1 MKYRCLVVD
10 HDDTVVN
17 STATVHYPSFREFM
31 NIHYPQLHYTLEEYI
46 IKNFSPGII
55 PLFRDEIGMD
65 EAMMNEEHRFW
76 DAYVQQHVPLA
87 YDGMRELLWAQK
99 NAGGLVCVVSHSMSR
114 NILRDYR
121 ENGLPEPDMIFGWE
135 SPAEERKP
143 NPYPLQR
150 IMEKGGF
157 SPSELLVL
165 DDLKPGY
172 DMARSCGVD
181 FAAVGWSN
189 DIPEIEAF
197 MRHNCDYY
205 FKTVPEFGEW
215 FFGEDF

>member
-1 MKYRCLVVD
+1 MRYPCIVAD
-10 HDDTVVN
+10 HDDTVVD
-17 STATVHYPSFREFM
+17 STATVHFPCFKQYTAEFYP
-31 NIHYPQLHYTLEEYI
+31 HAAYTLERSLKE
-46 IKNFSPGII
+46 NFHPGII
-55 PLFRDEIGMD
+55 ELFRSIGMSD
-65 EAMMNEEHRFW
+65 EDMLHEQRYWN
-76 DAYVQQHVPLA
+76 AYVKEHTPPVYP
-87 YDGMRELLWAQK
+87 GMREILWRHK
-99 NAGGLVCVVSHSMSR
+99 REGGVLCVVSYSYTE

-121 ENGLPEPDMIFGWE
+121 ENDLPEPDMIFGWE

>member
-1 MKYRCLVVD
+1 MSYPCLVAD
-10 HDDTVVN
+10 HDDTVVD
-17 STATVHYPSFREFM
+17 STATVHFPCFKQYTAEFYP
-31 NIHYPQLHYTLEEYI
+31 HADYTLERDLQE
-46 IKNFSPGII
+46 NFHPGII
-55 PLFRDEIGMD
+55 ELFRSIGMSD
-65 EAMMNEEHRFW
+65 EDMLHEQRYWN
-76 DAYVQQHVPLA
+76 AYVKEHTPPVYP
-87 YDGMRELLWAQK
+87 GMREILWRHK
-99 NAGGLVCVVSHSMSR
+99 REGGVLCVVSHSYTE

-121 ENGLPEPDMIFGWE
+121 ENDLPEPDMIFGWE

>member
-1 MKYRCLVVD
+1 MRYPCLVAD
-10 HDDTVVN
+10 HDDTVVD
-17 STATVHYPSFREFM
+17 STATVHFPCFKQYTAEFYP
-31 NIHYPQLHYTLEEYI
+31 HADDTLERYLKE
-46 IKNFSPGII
+46 NFHPGII
-55 PLFRDEIGMD
+55 ELFRSIGMSD
-65 EAMMNEEHRFW
+65 EDMLHEQRYWN
-76 DAYVQQHVPLA
+76 AYVKEHTPPVYP
-87 YDGMRELLWAQK
+87 GMREILWRHK
-99 NAGGLVCVVSHSMSR
+99 REGGVLCVVSHSYTE

-121 ENGLPEPDMIFGWE
+121 ENDLPEPDMIFGWE

-157 SPSELLVL
+157 SPSELLVR

>member
-1 MKYRCLVVD
+1 MRYPCLVAD
-10 HDDTVVN
+10 HDDTVVD
-17 STATVHYPSFREFM
+17 STATVHFPCFKQYTAEFYP
-31 NIHYPQLHYTLEEYI
+31 HADYTLERYLKE
-46 IKNFSPGII
+46 NFHPGII
-55 PLFRDEIGMD
+55 ELFRSIGMSD
-65 EAMMNEEHRFW
+65 EDMLHEQRYWN
-76 DAYVQQHVPLA
+76 AYVKEHTPPVYP
-87 YDGMRELLWAQK
+87 GMREILWRHK
-99 NAGGLVCVVSHSMSR
+99 REGGVLCVVSHSYTE

-121 ENGLPEPDMIFGWE
+121 ENDLPEPDMIFGWE

-172 DMARSCGVD
+172 DMARSCAVD

-215 FFGEDF
+215 FFGENF

>member
-1 MKYRCLVVD
+1 MRYPCLVAD
-10 HDDTVVN
+10 HDDTVVD
-17 STATVHYPSFREFM
+17 STATVHFPCFKQYTAEFYP
-31 NIHYPQLHYTLEEYI
+31 HTDYTLERYLKE
-46 IKNFSPGII
+46 NFHPGII
-55 PLFRDEIGMD
+55 ELFRSIGMSD
-65 EAMMNEEHRFW
+65 EDMLHEQRYWN
-76 DAYVQQHVPLA
+76 AYVKEHTPPVYP
-87 YDGMRELLWAQK
+87 GMREILWRHK
-99 NAGGLVCVVSHSMSR
+99 REGGVLCVVSHSYTE

-121 ENGLPEPDMIFGWE
+121 ENDLPEPDMIFGWE

>member
-1 MKYRCLVVD
+1 MRYPCLVAD
-10 HDDTVVN
+10 HDDTVVD
-17 STATVHYPSFREFM
+17 STATVHFPCFKQYTAEFYP
-31 NIHYPQLHYTLEEYI
+31 HTDYTLERYLKE
-46 IKNFSPGII
+46 NFHPGII
-55 PLFRDEIGMD
+55 ELFRSIGMSD
-65 EAMMNEEHRFW
+65 EDMLHEQRYWN
-76 DAYVQQHVPLA
+76 AYVKEHTPPVYP
-87 YDGMRELLWAQK
+87 GMREILWRHK
-99 NAGGLVCVVSHSMSR
+99 REGGVLCVVSHSYTE

-121 ENGLPEPDMIFGWE
+121 ENDLPEPDMIFGWE

-197 MRHNCDYY
+197 MRHNCDCY

>member
-1 MKYRCLVVD
+1 MRYPCLVAD
-10 HDDTVVN
+10 HDDTVVD
-17 STATVHYPSFREFM
+17 STATVHFPCFKQYTAEFYP
-31 NIHYPQLHYTLEEYI
+31 HTDYTLERYLKE
-46 IKNFSPGII
+46 NFHPGII
-55 PLFRDEIGMD
+55 ELFRSIGMSD
-65 EAMMNEEHRFW
+65 EDMLHEQRYWN
-76 DAYVQQHVPLA
+76 AYVKEHTPPVYP
-87 YDGMRELLWAQK
+87 GMREILWRHK
-99 NAGGLVCVVSHSMSR
+99 REGGVLCVVSHSYTE

-121 ENGLPEPDMIFGWE
+121 ENDLPEPDMIFGWE
-135 SPAEERKP
+135 RPAEERKP

-157 SPSELLVL
+157 SPSELLML

>member
-1 MKYRCLVVD
+1 MRYPCLVAD
-10 HDDTVVN
+10 HDDTVVD
-17 STATVHYPSFREFM
+17 STATVHFPCFKQYTAEFYP
-31 NIHYPQLHYTLEEYI
+31 HADYTLERYLKET
-46 IKNFSPGII
+46 FHPGII
-55 PLFRDEIGMD
+55 ELFRSIGMSD
-65 EAMMNEEHRFW
+65 EDMLHEQRYWN
-76 DAYVQQHVPLA
+76 AYVKEHTPPVYP
-87 YDGMRELLWAQK
+87 GMREILWRHK
-99 NAGGLVCVVSHSMSR
+99 REGGVLCVVSHSYTE

-121 ENGLPEPDMIFGWE
+121 ENDLPEPDMIFGWE

>member
-1 MKYRCLVVD
+1 MSD
-10 HDDTVVN
+10 ED
-17 STATVHYPSFREFM
+17 M
-31 NIHYPQLHYTLEEYI
+31 LHEQRYW
-46 IKNFSPGII
+46 N
-55 PLFRDEIGMD
+55 
-65 EAMMNEEHRFW
+65 
-76 DAYVQQHVPLA
+76 AYVKEHTPPVYP
-87 YDGMRELLWAQK
+87 GMREILWRHK
-99 NAGGLVCVVSHSMSR
+99 REGGVLCVVSHSYTE

-121 ENGLPEPDMIFGWE
+121 ENDLPEPDMIFGWE

-172 DMARSCGVD
+172 DMARSCAVD

-197 MRHNCDYY
+197 MRHNCDYS

>member
-1 MKYRCLVVD
+1 MRYPCLVAD
-10 HDDTVVN
+10 HDDTVVD
-17 STATVHYPSFREFM
+17 STATVHFPCFKQYTAEFYP
-31 NIHYPQLHYTLEEYI
+31 HADYTLERYLKE
-46 IKNFSPGII
+46 NFHPGII
-55 PLFRDEIGMD
+55 ELFRSIGMSD
-65 EAMMNEEHRFW
+65 EDMLHEQRYWN
-76 DAYVQQHVPLA
+76 AYVKEHTPPVYP
-87 YDGMRELLWAQK
+87 GMREILWRHK
-99 NAGGLVCVVSHSMSR
+99 REGGVLCVVSHSYTE

-121 ENGLPEPDMIFGWE
+121 ENDLPEPDMIFGWE

-189 DIPEIEAF
+189 DIPEIGAF

>member
-1 MKYRCLVVD
+1 MRYPCLVAD
-10 HDDTVVN
+10 HDDTVVD
-17 STATVHYPSFREFM
+17 STATVHFPCFKQYTAEFYP
-31 NIHYPQLHYTLEEYI
+31 HADYTLERYLKENFHPSI
-46 IKNFSPGII
+46 IE
-55 PLFRDEIGMD
+55 LFRSIGMSD
-65 EAMMNEEHRFW
+65 EDMLHEQRYWN
-76 DAYVQQHVPLA
+76 AYVKEHTPPVYP
-87 YDGMRELLWAQK
+87 GMREILWRHK
-99 NAGGLVCVVSHSMSR
+99 REGGVLCVVSHSYTE

-121 ENGLPEPDMIFGWE
+121 ENDLPEPDMIFGWE

>member
-1 MKYRCLVVD
+1 MRYPCLVAD
-10 HDDTVVN
+10 HDDTVVD
-17 STATVHYPSFREFM
+17 STATVHFPCFKQYTAKFYP
-31 NIHYPQLHYTLEEYI
+31 HADYTLERYLKE
-46 IKNFSPGII
+46 NFHPGII
-55 PLFRDEIGMD
+55 ELFRSIGMSD
-65 EAMMNEEHRFW
+65 EDMLHEQRYWN
-76 DAYVQQHVPLA
+76 AYVKEHTPPVYP
-87 YDGMRELLWAQK
+87 GMREILWRHK
-99 NAGGLVCVVSHSMSR
+99 REGGVLCVVSHSYTE

-121 ENGLPEPDMIFGWE
+121 ENDLPEPDMIFGWE

>member
-1 MKYRCLVVD
+1 MRYPCLVAD
-10 HDDTVVN
+10 HDDTVVD
-17 STATVHYPSFREFM
+17 STATVHFPCFKQYTAEFYP
-31 NIHYPQLHYTLEEYI
+31 HADYTLERYLKE
-46 IKNFSPGII
+46 NFHPGII
-55 PLFRDEIGMD
+55 ELVRSIGMSD
-65 EAMMNEEHRFW
+65 EDMLHEQRYWN
-76 DAYVQQHVPLA
+76 AYVKEHTPPVYP
-87 YDGMRELLWAQK
+87 GMREILWRHK
-99 NAGGLVCVVSHSMSR
+99 REGGVLCVVSHSYTE

-121 ENGLPEPDMIFGWE
+121 ENDLPEPDMIFGWE

>member
-1 MKYRCLVVD
+1 MSDEDMLHEQRYWNASVKEHTPPV
-10 HDDTVVN
+10 
-17 STATVHYPSFREFM
+17 YP
-31 NIHYPQLHYTLEEYI
+31 
-46 IKNFSPGII
+46 
-55 PLFRDEIGMD
+55 
-65 EAMMNEEHRFW
+65 
-76 DAYVQQHVPLA
+76 
-87 YDGMRELLWAQK
+87 GMREILWRQK
-99 NAGGLVCVVSHSMSR
+99 REGGVLCVVAHSYTE

-121 ENGLPEPDMIFGWE
+121 ENELPEPDMIFGWE

>member
-1 MKYRCLVVD
+1 MRYPCLVAD
-10 HDDTVVN
+10 HDDTVVD
-17 STATVHYPSFREFM
+17 STATVHFPCFKQYTAEFYP
-31 NIHYPQLHYTLEEYI
+31 HADYTLERYLKE
-46 IKNFSPGII
+46 NFHPGII
-55 PLFRDEIGMD
+55 ELFRSIGMSD
-65 EAMMNEEHRFW
+65 EDMLHEQRYWN
-76 DAYVQQHVPLA
+76 AYVKEHTPPV
-87 YDGMRELLWAQK
+87 YSGMRDILWRHK
-99 NAGGLVCVVSHSMSR
+99 REGGVLCVVSHSYTE

-121 ENGLPEPDMIFGWE
+121 ENDLPEPDMIFGWE

-150 IMEKGGF
+150 IMEKFGY
-157 SPSELLVL
+157 SPSELLML

-189 DIPEIEAF
+189 DIPEIEEF

-205 FKTVPEFGEW
+205 FKTVPEFDKW

>member
-1 MKYRCLVVD
+1 MRYPCLVAD
-10 HDDTVVN
+10 HDDTVVD
-17 STATVHYPSFREFM
+17 STATVHFPCFKQYTAEFYP
-31 NIHYPQLHYTLEEYI
+31 HADYTLERYLKE
-46 IKNFSPGII
+46 NFHPGII
-55 PLFRDEIGMD
+55 ELFRSIGMSD
-65 EAMMNEEHRFW
+65 EDMLHEQHYWN
-76 DAYVQQHVPLA
+76 AYVKEHTPPVYP
-87 YDGMRELLWAQK
+87 GMREILWRHK
-99 NAGGLVCVVSHSMSR
+99 REGGVLCVVSHSYTE

-121 ENGLPEPDMIFGWE
+121 ENDLPEPDMIFGWE

>member
-1 MKYRCLVVD
+1 MRYPCLVAD
-10 HDDTVVN
+10 HDDTVVD
-17 STATVHYPSFREFM
+17 STATVHFPCFKQYTAEVYP
-31 NIHYPQLHYTLEEYI
+31 HADHTLERYLKE
-46 IKNFSPGII
+46 NFHPGII
-55 PLFRDEIGMD
+55 ELFRSIGMSD
-65 EAMMNEEHRFW
+65 EDMLHEQRYWN
-76 DAYVQQHVPLA
+76 AYVKEHTPPVYP
-87 YDGMRELLWAQK
+87 GMREILWRHK
-99 NAGGLVCVVSHSMSR
+99 REGGVLCVVSHSYTE

-121 ENGLPEPDMIFGWE
+121 ENDLPEPDMIFGWE

>member
-1 MKYRCLVVD
+1 MRYPCLVAD
-10 HDDTVVN
+10 HDDTVVD
-17 STATVHYPSFREFM
+17 STATVHFPCFKQYTAEFYP
-31 NIHYPQLHYTLEEYI
+31 HADYTLERYLKE
-46 IKNFSPGII
+46 NFHPGII
-55 PLFRDEIGMD
+55 ELFRSIGMSD
-65 EAMMNEEHRFW
+65 EDMLHEQRYWN
-76 DAYVQQHVPLA
+76 AYVKEHTPPVYP
-87 YDGMRELLWAQK
+87 GMREILWRHK
-99 NAGGLVCVVSHSMSR
+99 REGGVLGVVSHSYTE

-121 ENGLPEPDMIFGWE
+121 ENDLPEPDMIFGWE

-189 DIPEIEAF
+189 DIPEIEQF
-197 MRHNCDYY
+197 MRKNCDHYC
-205 FKTVPEFGEW
+205 KQVSDLARLLEEA
-215 FFGEDF
+215 

>member
-1 MKYRCLVVD
+1 MRYPCLVAD
-10 HDDTVVN
+10 HDDTVVD
-17 STATVHYPSFREFM
+17 STATVHFPCFKQYTAEFYP
-31 NIHYPQLHYTLEEYI
+31 HADYTLERYLKE
-46 IKNFSPGII
+46 NFHPGII
-55 PLFRDEIGMD
+55 ELFRSIGMSD
-65 EAMMNEEHRFW
+65 EDMLHEQRYWN
-76 DAYVQQHVPLA
+76 AYVKEHTPPVYP
-87 YDGMRELLWAQK
+87 GMREILWRHK
-99 NAGGLVCVVSHSMSR
+99 REGGVLCVVSHSYTE

-121 ENGLPEPDMIFGWE
+121 ENDLPEPDMIFGWE

-197 MRHNCDYY
+197 MRYNCDYY